1 MYYQVDKIYWLY
13 TKERLEVERI
23 VTHVHVHSAWKKGV
37 NKHGY
42 DMINIKRTCD
52 KNQKIHRNS
61 LFKKVCIYHNL
72 DRLDIS

>member
-1 MYYQVDKIYWLY
+1 MHDLAATYFKLSHKHLQS
-13 TKERLEVERI
+13 TC
-23 VTHVHVHSAWKKGV
+23 TSAWKKGV